1 MVSPQF
7 LNIGASTS
15 TPLQSIVPVG
25 ESLSDNV
32 VIQTLTP
39 YGYTASAY
47 MWIDYAGDSGDQTAW
62 VDPDTY
68 EIVEGVTFEPGQGLW
83 VQGSESSQ
91 SLQTAGKVGKE
102 DVSVT
107 LREGATGTGNP
118 FPTTVALQ
126 DILPSGDDLSDN
138 VVIQTLTPY
147 GYTASAY
154 MWIDYA
160 GDSGDQ
166 TAWVDPDTY
175 EIVEGVTF
183 EPGQGLWVQGSSTN
197 QSITFPAPEL

>member
-1 MVSPQF
+1 MVAPQF
-7 LNIGASTS
+7 LNIGTDEA
-15 TPLQSIVPVG
+15 TPLQSIVPTG
-25 ESLSDNV
+25 DSLSDNV

-47 MWIDYAGDSGDQTAW
+47 MWIDYAGDDGDQAAW

-68 EIVEGVTFEPGQGLW
+68 EIVEGVSFEPGQGLW

-91 SLQTAGKVGKE
+91 ALQTAGKVGLA
-102 DVSVT
+102 DVAIT

-118 FPTTVALQ
+118 FPTSVALQ

-160 GDSGDQ
+160 GDDGDQ
-166 TAWVDPDTY
+166 AAWVDPDTY
-175 EIVEGVTF
+175 EIVEGVSF
-183 EPGQGLWVQGSSTN
+183 APGQGLWVQGSSAS

>member
-83 VQGSESSQ
+83 VQGS
-91 SLQTAGKVGKE
+91 
-102 DVSVT
+102 
-107 LREGATGTGNP
+107 
-118 FPTTVALQ
+118 
-126 DILPSGDDLSDN
+126 
-138 VVIQTLTPY
+138 
-147 GYTASAY
+147 
-154 MWIDYA
+154 
-160 GDSGDQ
+160 
-166 TAWVDPDTY
+166 
-175 EIVEGVTF
+175 
-183 EPGQGLWVQGSSTN
+183 STN

>member
-7 LNIGASTS
+7 LNIGTSTA
-15 TPLQSIVPVG
+15 TPLQSIRPVG
-25 ESLSDNV
+25 DSLSDNV
-32 VIQTLTP
+32 VVQTLTP
-39 YGYTASAY
+39 YGYTATAY
-47 MWIDYAGDSGDQTAW
+47 MWIDYAGESGNQEAW

-83 VQGSESSQ
+83 VQGSESGQ
-91 SLQTAGKVGKE
+91 SLQTAGKVGAS
-102 DVSVT
+102 DVTVT

-118 FPTTVALQ
+118 FPVSVALQ
-126 DILPSGDDLSDN
+126 DILPSGTDLSDN

-147 GYTASAY
+147 GYTAAAY

-160 GDSGDQ
+160 GESGNQ
-166 TAWVDPDTY
+166 QAWVDPDTY
-175 EIVEGVTF
+175 EIVSDVTF
-183 EPGQGLWVQGSSTN
+183 APGQGLWVQGSSSA